1 MSLVSITIGMS
12 DGPEGL
18 LISGLGVNS
27 HNGFRHIRHM
37 KCMSQSKQ
45 MEVPIPCSIYPCVRQ
60 DGSIDA

>member
-12 DGPEGL
+12 DVPEGPL
-18 LISGLGVNS
+18 RSGLAVNS

-37 KCMSQSKQ
+37 KCMSKSKQ
-45 MEVPIPCSIYPCVRQ
+45 IEVPIPCSIYPGVRQ